1 MRIVKKQDVQTGLIM
16 IMLSVLTPLGIWF
29 LAKPFEGENWIY
41 LILVLVLRPIS
52 ILMAIPMF
60 LAGISSLMPS
70 KRKGKKDGKAEQ
82 IQNEELE

>member
-1 MRIVKKQDVQTGLIM
+1 MVT
-16 IMLSVLTPLGIWF
+16 LSVLIPLGIWL

-52 ILMAIPMF
+52 ILFAIPMF
-60 LAGISSLMPS
+60 LGGISCLMPS